1 MTVPTSLELLAEF
14 EAAKLSASAL
24 FRRAAKNMPSA
35 VAITRQ
41 AIQEALGSPPYN
53 VTFIKDNFSAL
64 VLDLQAR
71 AYGLYLEAERRACGP
86 VLAEYVAANQAA
98 GTDNG
103 LPQSLSDAFFVLD
116 RFCLSLTQSRRTRA
130 GAAFETVVTT
140 LFEALGYPYTAQPEL
155 SGSKPDFVLPSVAHY
170 DEFAADCL
178 IFTFNETLRD
188 ASHPV
193 NMERLTGRAFF
204 LATIDQQISEV
215 ELERMKR
222 RRIRVVVPENIRLEC
237 YSGALNVINFESFF
251 KNYLDPAIDRWSAYS
266 TVSTVFAHS
275 NESHEKSMIGF
286 R

>member
-35 VAITRQ
+35 VSITRQ

-140 LFEALGYPYTAQPEL
+140 LFEALGYPYAAQPDL
-155 SGSKPDFVLPSVAHY
+155 SGSKHNFVLPSVAHY
-170 DEFAADCL
+170 GVYGADCL
-178 IFTFNETLRD
+178 IFTCKATLNKRW
-188 ASHPV
+188 
-193 NMERLTGRAFF
+193 RQLTPENSISAPSF
-204 LATIDQQISEV
+204 LATLDKHISAIDLQEMRS
-215 ELERMKR
+215 R
-222 RRIRVVVPENIRLEC
+222 RAYIVVPERIKSNC
-237 YSGALNVINFESFF
+237 YPCEINVIDFEFLF
-251 KNYLDPAIDRWSAYS
+251 KYHIDPAIRRWNSYGVYNPTGQLLNATSALS
-266 TVSTVFAHS
+266 A
-275 NESHEKSMIGF
+275 NLA
-286 R
+286 

>member
-35 VAITRQ
+35 VSITRQ

-98 GTDNG
+98 ATDNG

-140 LFEALGYPYTAQPEL
+140 LFEALGYPYTAQPDL
-155 SGSKPDFVLPSVAHY
+155 SGSKPDFVLPSAAHY
-170 DEFAADCL
+170 GAFATDCL
-178 IFTFNETLRD
+178 IFTCKRTLR
-188 ASHPV
+188 
-193 NMERLTGRAFF
+193 ERWRQVITEGLTGQAFY
-204 LATIDQQISEV
+204 LATIDENLSMA
-215 ELERMKR
+215 ELERMKG
-222 RRIRVVVPENIRLEC
+222 RIVLVVVPATIKSKC
-237 YSGALNVINFESFF
+237 YPSVLNVIDFESFF
-251 KNYLDPAIDRWSAYS
+251 DHHLDPAVKRWA
-266 TVSTVFAHS
+266 AHGV
-275 NESHEKSMIGF
+275 I
-286 R
+286 